1 MNCKKIQEL
10 ILTDYLD
17 EQMEQDQKKIIE
29 DHLSSCVYCR
39 EFAEAAK
46 TGIIDP
52 LSNSEKVAPSEQ
64 VWLNIKESIEQEPAK
79 KNLGSYEDFFRKLK
93 DMIMP
98 QRPAYALAGVFV
110 VILVTMTAIKINQPS
125 QETAVREIQQ
135 ESEAIKYI
143 VEVIQDDE
151 LDENGDYGTAIE
163 EYFL

>member
-10 ILTDYLD
+10 ILTDYID
-17 EQMEQDQKKIIE
+17 EQIEQDQKRLIE
-29 DHLSSCVYCR
+29 DHLSSCVHCR

-46 TGIIDP
+46 TSIIDP
-52 LSNSEKVAPSEQ
+52 LSNTEKVAPSDQ

-79 KNLGSYEDFFRKLK
+79 ENLGSYEDFFRKLK

-110 VILVTMTAIKINQPS
+110 IILVAMTAIKINQPS
-125 QETAVREIQQ
+125 QEIAVRETQQ
-135 ESEAIKYI
+135 ESEAITYI
-143 VEVIQDDE
+143 VEAMQDDE